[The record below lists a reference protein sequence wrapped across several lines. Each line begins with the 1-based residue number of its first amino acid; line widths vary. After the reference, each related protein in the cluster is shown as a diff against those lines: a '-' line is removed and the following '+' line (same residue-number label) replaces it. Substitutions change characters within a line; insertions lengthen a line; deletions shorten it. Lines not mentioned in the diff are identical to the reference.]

1 MTANKNVRAETA
13 ARIVRQAAIYMVAA
27 GRLAVDS
34 DNVLRDVARSMR
46 AAAENDG
53 QHNPAT
59 FRAWST
65 AWTETVRDEMFLV
78 VEPETLTEYKKHTDA
93 DRDSANVSD
102 ECMALHVA
110 MMSAKSR
117 FSKCTRLYK
126 AVMAGDAS
134 AEAVYAG
141 DLSFYAWTKNI
152 AGAKTETDAKTDA
165 KTETT
170 GAGET
175 EPKSE
180 GTEPETVTISVRSPE
195 EVLRDAIRGYLATGK
210 SLSDV
215 MAMAGEIVRESVGA
229 TV

>member
-1 MTANKNVRAETA
+1 MSANKTVRAETA
-13 ARIVRQAAIYMVAA
+13 ARIIRQAAIYMVAA

-53 QHNPAT
+53 QRNPAT

-78 VEPETLTEYKKHTDA
+78 VDPETLTEYKKHTDA
-93 DRDSANVSD
+93 ERDSANVSD

-152 AGAKTETDAKTDA
+152 AGPKPKVETKVET
-165 KTETT
+165 TVETT
-170 GAGET
+170 GAGAPEAA
-175 EPKSE
+175 
-180 GTEPETVTISVRSPE
+180 PETVTISVRSTE
-195 EVLRDAIRGYLATGK
+195 EVLRDALRDYLASGK